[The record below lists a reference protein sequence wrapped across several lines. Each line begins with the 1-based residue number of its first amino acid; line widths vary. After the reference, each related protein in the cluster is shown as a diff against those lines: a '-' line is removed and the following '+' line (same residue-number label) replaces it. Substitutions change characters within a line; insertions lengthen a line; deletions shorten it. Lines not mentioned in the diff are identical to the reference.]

1 MKDKNLWLFGI
12 ITFTLIF
19 IASSVI
25 FRIFDVEILPS
36 QFFGALIGVVITAI
50 ITVFLLHG
58 QTANEEKRDISIK
71 IFEKKQDIY
80 HEFLEK
86 LKEIIKDGEITIAA
100 QSKNANLD
108 QNVDELKDLLFQ
120 LGYIQMHTSEENT
133 NSLFERV
140 VKIIQLMN
148 DFSSES
154 KDKQKF
160 LPEFYASLS
169 EELFGVVS
177 ILKSDL
183 YPVDKNKTKVETN
196 TIGREK
202 ILDLLRE
209 CNLFID
215 TEEFDKYDIQK
226 YFLDELQ
233 NQLLS
238 KGYKI
243 EKKDFTQDISE
254 YYAKARNRHRWY
266 GFSFE
271 IYSYANSTDKVFFEI
286 GIDNSYYYGFRN
298 NTKNNDFYPEL
309 KEALQ
314 NSLIGFNFNKNW
326 ISTISKKNDLNFWK
340 LNSPSFERLK
350 NPRKREGLITDIAQE
365 MDSFIKI
372 FIEKAKELN
381 A

>member
-1 MKDKNLWLFGI
+1 MKSKNIWLYGI
-12 ITFTLIF
+12 IVFTLLF
-19 IASSVI
+19 IASSVL
-25 FRIFDVEILPS
+25 FRVFDVEILPS

-50 ITVFLLHG
+50 ITVFLLQG
-58 QTANEEKRDISIK
+58 QTANEEQRERSIK
-71 IFEKKQDIY
+71 VFEKKQNVY

-86 LKEIIKDGEITIAA
+86 LKEIIKDGQITIAA
-100 QSKNANLD
+100 QGKNASLD

-133 NSLFERV
+133 NKVFERV
-140 VKIIQLMN
+140 AKIIQLMN
-148 DFSSES
+148 DFSSEG

-183 YPVDKNKTKVETN
+183 YGIETN

-209 CNLFID
+209 CDLFID
-215 TEEFDKYDIQK
+215 TEEFNKYDIQK

-233 NQLLS
+233 YQLLS

-243 EKKDFTQDISE
+243 TKKDFTQDISE
-254 YYAKARNRHRWY
+254 FYAKARNRHRWY

-271 IYSYANSTDKVFFEI
+271 VYSYPNSTEKVFFEF
-286 GIDNSYYYGFRN
+286 GVENSYYYGFRN
-298 NTKNNDFYPEL
+298 KSENTDFNPEL
-309 KEALQ
+309 KEQLQ
-314 NSLIGFNFNKNW
+314 NSLIGFNFNTNW
-326 ISTISKKNDLNFWK
+326 IFTRSKKNDLDFWK

-350 NPRKREGLITDIAQE
+350 NPRKREGLITDIVQE
-365 MDSFIKI
+365 MDSNIKAFIQNA
-372 FIEKAKELN
+372 EKLSA
-381 A
+381 

>member
-1 MKDKNLWLFGI
+1 MKKKNLWLYGI
-12 ITFTLIF
+12 IAFTFIF

-25 FRIFDVEILPS
+25 FRVFEVEILPS

-50 ITVFLLHG
+50 ITVFLLQG
-58 QTANEEKRDISIK
+58 QTANEEQRERSIK
-71 IFEKKQDIY
+71 VFEKKQDVY

-86 LKEIIKDGEITIAA
+86 LKEIIKDGQITIAA
-100 QSKNANLD
+100 QGKNTNLD
-108 QNVDELKDLLFQ
+108 KNVDELKDLLFQ

-133 NSLFERV
+133 NKVFERV
-140 VKIIQLMN
+140 AKIIQLMN
-148 DFSSES
+148 DFSSEGN
-154 KDKQKF
+154 DKQKI

-169 EELFGVVS
+169 EELFGIVS

-183 YPVDKNKTKVETN
+183 YGIETN
-196 TIGREK
+196 SIGREK

-209 CNLFID
+209 CDLFID
-215 TEEFDKYDIQK
+215 TEEFNKYDIQK

-233 NQLLS
+233 NQLIV

-243 EKKDFTQDISE
+243 AKKDFTQDISE

-271 IYSYANSTDKVFFEI
+271 IYSYPNSSEKVYLEF
-286 GIDNSYYYGFRN
+286 GIENSYYYGFRN
-298 NTKNNDFYPEL
+298 KSENADFNPEL
-309 KEALQ
+309 RDSLQ
-314 NSLIGFNFNKNW
+314 NSLIGFHFNKNW
-326 ISTISKKNDLNFWK
+326 IHTYSKKNDLDFWK

-350 NPRKREGLITDIAQE
+350 NPRKREGLITDIVQE
-365 MDSFIKI
+365 IDSNVKSFVQNA
-372 FIEKAKELN
+372 EKLN

>member
-1 MKDKNLWLFGI
+1 MKSKNIWLYGI
-12 ITFTLIF
+12 IVFTLLF
-19 IASSVI
+19 IASSVL
-25 FRIFDVEILPS
+25 FRVFDVEILPS

-50 ITVFLLHG
+50 ITVFLLQG
-58 QTANEEKRDISIK
+58 QTANEEQRERSIK
-71 IFEKKQDIY
+71 VFEKKQDVY

-86 LKEIIKDGEITIAA
+86 LKEIIKDGQITIAA
-100 QSKNANLD
+100 QGKNASLD

-133 NSLFERV
+133 NKIFERV
-140 VKIIQLMN
+140 AKIIQLMN
-148 DFSSES
+148 DFSSEG

-183 YPVDKNKTKVETN
+183 YGIETN

-209 CNLFID
+209 CDLFID
-215 TEEFDKYDIQK
+215 TEEFNKYDIHK

-233 NQLLS
+233 NQLQS

-243 EKKDFTQDISE
+243 TKKDFTQDISE

-271 IYSYANSTDKVFFEI
+271 VYSYPNSTEKVFFEF
-286 GIDNSYYYGFRN
+286 GVENSYYYGFRN
-298 NTKNNDFYPEL
+298 KSENTDFKPEL
-309 KEALQ
+309 KEQLQ

-326 ISTISKKNDLNFWK
+326 IFTYSKKNDLDFWK

-350 NPRKREGLITDIAQE
+350 NPRKREGLITDIVQE
-365 MDSFIKI
+365 MDSNIKAFIQNA
-372 FIEKAKELN
+372 EKLSA
-381 A
+381 

>member
-1 MKDKNLWLFGI
+1 MKMKNKNLWLYGI
-12 ITFTLIF
+12 IAFTFIF

-25 FRIFDVEILPS
+25 FRVFEVEILPS

-50 ITVFLLHG
+50 ITVFLLQG
-58 QTANEEKRDISIK
+58 QTANEEQRERSIK
-71 IFEKKQDIY
+71 VFEKKQDVY

-100 QSKNANLD
+100 QGKNTNLD
-108 QNVDELKDLLFQ
+108 KNVDELKDLLFQ

-133 NSLFERV
+133 NKVFERV
-140 VKIIQLMN
+140 AKIIQLMN
-148 DFSSES
+148 DFSSEGN
-154 KDKQKF
+154 DKQKI

-169 EELFGVVS
+169 EELFGIVS

-183 YPVDKNKTKVETN
+183 YGIETN
-196 TIGREK
+196 SIGREK

-209 CNLFID
+209 CDLFID
-215 TEEFDKYDIQK
+215 TEEFNKYDIQK

-233 NQLLS
+233 NQLIA

-243 EKKDFTQDISE
+243 IKKDFTQDISE

-271 IYSYANSTDKVFFEI
+271 IYSYPNTTEKVYLEF
-286 GIDNSYYYGFRN
+286 GIENSYYYGFRN
-298 NTKNNDFYPEL
+298 KSENADFNPEL
-309 KEALQ
+309 RDSLQ

-326 ISTISKKNDLNFWK
+326 IFTYSKKNNLDFWK

-350 NPRKREGLITDIAQE
+350 NPRKREGLITDIVQE
-365 MDSFIKI
+365 IDSNVKSFIQNA
-372 FIEKAKELN
+372 EKLIA
-381 A
+381 

>member
-1 MKDKNLWLFGI
+1 MKMKNKNLWLYGI
-12 ITFTLIF
+12 IAFTFIF

-25 FRIFDVEILPS
+25 FRVFEVEILPS

-50 ITVFLLHG
+50 ITVFLLQG
-58 QTANEEKRDISIK
+58 QTANEEQRERSIK
-71 IFEKKQDIY
+71 VFEKKQDVY

-100 QSKNANLD
+100 QGKNTNLD
-108 QNVDELKDLLFQ
+108 KNVDELKDLLFQ

-133 NSLFERV
+133 NKVFERV
-140 VKIIQLMN
+140 AKIIQLMN
-148 DFSSES
+148 DFSSEGN
-154 KDKQKF
+154 DKQKI

-169 EELFGVVS
+169 EELFGIVS

-183 YPVDKNKTKVETN
+183 YGIETN
-196 TIGREK
+196 SIGREK

-209 CNLFID
+209 CDLFID
-215 TEEFDKYDIQK
+215 TEEFNKYDIQK

-233 NQLLS
+233 NQLIA

-243 EKKDFTQDISE
+243 IKKDFTQDISE

-271 IYSYANSTDKVFFEI
+271 IYSYPNTTEKVYLEF
-286 GIDNSYYYGFRN
+286 GIENSYYYGFRN
-298 NTKNNDFYPEL
+298 KSENADFNPEL
-309 KEALQ
+309 RDSLQ

-326 ISTISKKNDLNFWK
+326 IFTYSKKNNLDFWK

-350 NPRKREGLITDIAQE
+350 NPRKREGLITDIVQE
-365 MDSFIKI
+365 IDSNVKSFLQNA
-372 FIEKAKELN
+372 EKLIA
-381 A
+381 

>member
-1 MKDKNLWLFGI
+1 MKSNNLWLYGI
-12 ITFTLIF
+12 IAFSFVF

-25 FRIFDVEILPS
+25 FRVFEVEILPS

-50 ITVFLLHG
+50 ITVFLLQG
-58 QTANEEKRDISIK
+58 QTANEEQRERSIK
-71 IFEKKQDIY
+71 VFEKKQDIY

-86 LKEIIKDGEITIAA
+86 LKEIIKDGEIKIAA
-100 QSKNANLD
+100 QGKNTNLD
-108 QNVDELKDLLFQ
+108 NNIDELKDLLFQ

-133 NSLFERV
+133 NRVFERV
-140 VKIIQLMN
+140 AKIIQLMN
-148 DFSSES
+148 DFSSEGN
-154 KDKQKF
+154 DKQKI

-169 EELFGVVS
+169 EELFGIVS

-183 YPVDKNKTKVETN
+183 YGNETN
-196 TIGREK
+196 SIGREK

-209 CNLFID
+209 CDLFID
-215 TEEFDKYDIQK
+215 TEGFNKYDIQK

-233 NQLLS
+233 NQLIV

-243 EKKDFTQDISE
+243 TKKDFTQDISE

-271 IYSYANSTDKVFFEI
+271 IYSFPNTSEKVYLEF
-286 GIDNSYYYGFRN
+286 GIENSYYYGFR
-298 NTKNNDFYPEL
+298 KESENDDFNPEL
-309 KEALQ
+309 KEVLQ
-314 NSLIGFNFNKNW
+314 NSLIGFSFNNNW
-326 ISTISKKNDLNFWK
+326 ISTYSKKNDLDFWK

-350 NPRKREGLITDIAQE
+350 NPRKREGLIADIVQE
-365 MDSFIKI
+365 IDSSIKSFIQTV
-372 FIEKAKELN
+372 EKLN